1 MKLLKQQQRTRQQLT
16 FRNVRRSA
24 FTLLELLIVLA
35 IIVAIAAM
43 VAPNLLSSQ
52 QDANIM
58 TTRATIKTIED
69 AFKRKAVKNNGVF
82 DTESGTE
89 PIRKL
94 AEAWE
99 DSMQQ
104 QQQPLLEE
112 VPRDAWNN
120 EFQYAYDANTD
131 VKPRIWS
138 FGPDGQDGGG
148 SSDSDDVSNMRRDAE

>member
-1 MKLLKQQQRTRQQLT
+1 MKRRQPSS
-16 FRNVRRSA
+16 RRSG

-58 TTRATIKTIED
+58 TTRTTIKTIED

-82 DTESGTE
+82 DIQGGSADIQALTEQ
-89 PIRKL
+89 
-94 AEAWE
+94 WE
-99 DSMQQ
+99 DSLGQ

-112 VPRDAWNN
+112 LPMDAWNH
-120 EFQYAYDANTD
+120 EFQVSYDSGD
-131 VKPRIWS
+131 LKPKIWS
-138 FGPDGQDGGG
+138 FGPDGEDGNG
-148 SSDSDDVSNMRRDAE
+148 SHSTDDVSNLRRDIE